1 MIIGGSDEN
10 FGFLSVAEKLDGQLA
25 EVVSPARLT
34 VVVVTALPAAALVDV
49 DDEVVLLVVEAL
61 VVLVVV
67 DLVALAGFFLFPEET
82 AK

>member
-1 MIIGGSDEN
+1 
-10 FGFLSVAEKLDGQLA
+10 LA

-49 DDEVVLLVVEAL
+49 DDEVVLVVEAL